1 MQTFNEKL
9 EQLITAKASDFEVS
23 KLFKEEIGAYMSS
36 LDERYGKDHGKNFL
50 ISHTRTIENFIINIY
65 KYVLRDSF
73 GYYMPPTNAIPVAL
87 VALGSFGREQLCI
100 YSDLDI
106 MIAFKDVKGYDIKP
120 LMERVLYLAWDAGL
134 KLGHRVH
141 EIHELEEAAKSD
153 DTIKTAMLES
163 RFFFGSK
170 FIWMEIENKLE
181 HIRKTDREL
190 FWEAKLEENRQ
201 RLARYPISNEPSIK
215 DGFGA
220 LREDNTLL
228 WVLKTLQNIRYIKD
242 MTPDP
247 IDDEWYREF
256 RIALEF
262 LFRLR
267 VAMHL
272 VNRKKRDILLFEMQR
287 DVADKLG
294 FADTKTKT
302 KERFL
307 LKKTLASL
315 VTIHAFSNYYISR
328 FTESPAFEKMEK
340 RGDSLFYSEGMLYY
354 DDGPGETLKKFLD
367 HYLEADEPCR
377 FHTSM
382 YGYFKRLRVPDK
394 IVPETKKLLA
404 RLFYRQDLYSLLL
417 TLYEAGALERVFTP
431 FKKVAHLAQFD
442 RYHKSPVDRHSI
454 ETVRF
459 LETIESEY
467 IRALYEGLDE
477 ASKALLKLVA
487 LLHDVGKGRI
497 RDHSEV
503 GTVVFKGYAKQLGL
517 EDAAIERGARLIHH
531 HTLLSNTALRE
542 DLHSEKT
549 ILSFVSKIGDRQTLD
564 MLYILTYADV
574 NAVGSHIYTS
584 FNADLMHELY
594 KNASLMIDK
603 KEQVGEAVKRKRRE
617 KNLMADPRFNTFT
630 TQEQKKILKIESN
643 LFFIKFKPDE
653 IVDIAAMA
661 LTEESYSLRVENT
674 RRFIVHLVTKQ
685 PFNLGWFL
693 SQFVETDLVSMDIFR
708 LFDRAK
714 YFRMEF
720 HDTLDESAES
730 LRHLVEAAFDM
741 SRRVQYPKPK
751 ILKKEITI
759 DCDHSL
765 TYARMNLK
773 TKNQKGLMASVIEV
787 FDEMGIDI
795 TTAKISTVKNIARD
809 LFLIEKSAQFCDNYK
824 KIIAMLTDD
833 G

>member
-9 EQLITAKASDFEVS
+9 EILITNKASDFEVS
-23 KLFKEEIGAYMSS
+23 KLFKEEIGAYMGS
-36 LDERYGKDHGKNFL
+36 LNERYDKDHGKNFL
-50 ISHTRTIENFIINIY
+50 VSHTRQIESFIVNIY

-73 GYYMPPTNAIPVAL
+73 GDYMPPTNAIPVAL

-141 EIHELEEAAKSD
+141 EIEELEAAAKSD

-181 HIRKTDREL
+181 HIRKTEREA

-201 RLARYPISNEPSIK
+201 RLLKYPVSNEPSIK

-228 WVLKTLQNIRYIKD
+228 WVLKTLHNIRYIKD

-272 VNRKKRDILLFEMQR
+272 VNKKKRDVLLFEMQR

-307 LKKTLASL
+307 LKKTLTSL
-315 VTIHAFSNYYISR
+315 VSIHAFTGYYISR
-328 FTESPAFEKMEK
+328 FTETLDFTTMQRIGE
-340 RGDSLFYSEGMLYY
+340 SLFLDNGTLYY
-354 DDGPGETLKKFLD
+354 DGGKTETLKHFLED
-367 HYLEADEPCR
+367 YLKTDQPCR
-377 FHTSM
+377 FHNSM
-382 YGYFKRLRVPDK
+382 YGYLKKMKIPEKIPPELKK
-394 IVPETKKLLA
+394 IVA
-404 RLFYRQDLYSLLL
+404 RLFYRDDLYPLLL
-417 TLYEAGALERVFTP
+417 ALYETGILEKIFTP
-431 FKKVAHLAQFD
+431 FKKVTHLAQFD
-442 RYHKSPVDRHSI
+442 RYHKSPVDKHSI
-454 ETVRF
+454 ETIRF
-459 LETIESEY
+459 LETIGSEY
-467 IRALYEGLDE
+467 IRSLYEGMD
-477 ASKALLKLVA
+477 ADSRALLKLVA

-503 GTVVFKGYAKQLGL
+503 GTVIFKGYAKQLGL
-517 EDAAIERGARLIHH
+517 RDEAIERGGRLIHY

-549 ILSFVSKIGDRQTLD
+549 ILSFVSKIGDRLTLD

-574 NAVGSHIYTS
+574 NAVGSHVYTS

-603 KEQVGEAVKRKRRE
+603 KELVGEAVKRKRRE
-617 KNLMADPRFNTFT
+617 KHLIADPRFAALPAS
-630 TQEQKKILKIESN
+630 EQKKILKVESN

-653 IVDIAAMA
+653 ILDITAMA
-661 LTEESYSLRVENT
+661 LTEKDYSFRIEND
-674 RRFIVHLVTKQ
+674 RRFIIHLVTKK

-693 SQFVETDLVSMDIFR
+693 SQFVEIDLVSMDIFR

-720 HDTLDESAES
+720 HATVDESGIQWRD
-730 LRHLVEAAFDM
+730 LIEAAFDM
-741 SRRVQYPKPK
+741 SRKVQYPRPK
-751 ILKKEITI
+751 IAKKEIEI

-765 TYARMNLK
+765 TYAKMNLK
-773 TKNQKGLMASVIEV
+773 TKNQKGLMANVIEV

-809 LFLIEKSAQFCDNYK
+809 LFLIEKSAHFCDNYK
-824 KIIAMLTDD
+824 KIVAKLTE
-833 G
+833 

>member
-9 EQLITAKASDFEVS
+9 EILISNKASDFEVS
-23 KLFKEEIGAYMSS
+23 KLFKEEIGAYLTS
-36 LDERYGKDHGKNFL
+36 LDERYAKDHGKNFL
-50 ISHTRTIENFIINIY
+50 ISHTRTIESFIINIY

-73 GYYMPPTNAIPVAL
+73 GKYMPPTNAIPVAL

-141 EIHELEEAAKSD
+141 EINELEDAAMSD

-181 HIRKTDREL
+181 HIRKTARRE

-201 RLARYPISNEPSIK
+201 RLLKHPVSNEPSIK

-228 WVLKTLQNIRYIKD
+228 WILKTIANIRYIKD

-247 IDDEWYREF
+247 IDEEWYREF

-272 VNRKKRDILLFEMQR
+272 VSKKKRDVLLFEIQKE
-287 DVADKLG
+287 VAGKLG

-302 KERFL
+302 SERFL

-315 VTIHAFSNYYISR
+315 VAIHAFAAYYLTR
-328 FTESPAFEKMEK
+328 FTETPDYAAMT
-340 RGDSLFYSEGMLYY
+340 RLGDSLYSDGGMLYFS
-354 DDGPGETLKKFLD
+354 GEHPDTLRQFLEQ
-367 HYLEADEPCR
+367 YLKNDTPYT
-377 FHTSM
+377 FHDSM
-382 YGYFKRLRVPDK
+382 YGYFKMMK
-394 IVPETKKLLA
+394 IPEKIAPESKKLIFK
-404 RLFYRQDLYSLLL
+404 LFYRDDVYPLLL
-417 TLYEAGALERVFTP
+417 ALYESGVLELVFTP

-442 RYHKSPVDRHSI
+442 RYHKSPVDKHSI
-454 ETVRF
+454 DTIRF
-459 LETIESEY
+459 IESIQSPTIQGIY
-467 IRALYEGLDE
+467 TSLDDQ
-477 ASKALLKLVA
+477 SKALLKLVA

-503 GTVVFKGYAKQLGL
+503 GTVIFKGYAKQLGL
-517 EDAAIERGARLIHH
+517 DDTAIDRGAGLIQH

-549 ILSFVSKIGDRQTLD
+549 ILSFVSKIADRQSLD

-574 NAVGSHIYTS
+574 NAVGSHVYTS

-594 KNASLMIDK
+594 KNAALMIDK

-617 KNLMADPRFNTFT
+617 KNLETNPRFNTLT
-630 TQEQKKILKIESN
+630 PLQQKKVLKIESN
-643 LFFIKFKPDE
+643 LFFIKFKSDE
-653 IVDIAAMA
+653 IIDIITMA
-661 LTEESYSLRVENT
+661 IKATEYSFRIEND
-674 RRFIVHLVTKQ
+674 RRFIVHLVTKK

-693 SQFVETDLVSMDIFR
+693 SQFVHIDLVSMDIFR

-720 HDTLDESAES
+720 HTTVDEGIES
-730 LRHLVEAAFDM
+730 LQNLIEAAFDM
-741 SRRVQYPKPK
+741 ERKIQYPKPK
-751 ILKKEITI
+751 IAKNEITI

-765 TYARMNLK
+765 TYAKMTLH

-787 FDEMGIDI
+787 FDDMGIDI

-809 LFLIEKSAQFCDNYK
+809 LFLIEKSAHFCDNYK
-824 KIIAMLTDD
+824 KIVTQLTK
-833 G
+833 

>member
-9 EQLITAKASDFEVS
+9 EILITNKASDFEVS
-23 KLFKEEIGAYMSS
+23 KLFKEEIGAYMGS
-36 LDERYGKDHGKNFL
+36 LDERYDKDHGKNFL

-73 GYYMPPTNAIPVAL
+73 GNYMPPTNAIPVAL

-106 MIAFKDVKGYDIKP
+106 MIAYKDVKGYDIKP

-141 EIHELEEAAKSD
+141 EIHELEEAAMSD

-181 HIRKTDREL
+181 HIRKTAREE
-190 FWEAKLEENRQ
+190 FWEAKLEENRL
-201 RLARYPISNEPSIK
+201 RLERYPISNEPSIK

-228 WVLKTLQNIRYIKD
+228 WILKTLNNIRYIKD

-272 VNRKKRDILLFEMQR
+272 VNKKKRDVLLFEMQR

-315 VTIHAFSNYYISR
+315 VTIHAFTNYYLSR
-328 FTESPAFEKMEK
+328 FTENPDYSSME
-340 RGDSLFYSEGMLYY
+340 RLGESLYNSGGMLCYTGGTPDSL
-354 DDGPGETLKKFLD
+354 KQFLE
-367 HYLEADEPCR
+367 HYLALPGPCS
-377 FHTSM
+377 FHPSM
-382 YGYFKRLRVPDK
+382 YGYFKMMK
-394 IVPETKKLLA
+394 IPEKIAPETKKLIA
-404 RLFYRQDLYSLLL
+404 RLFYRDDLYPLLAA
-417 TLYEAGALERVFTP
+417 LYESGVLERVFTP

-442 RYHKSPVDRHSI
+442 RYHKSPVDKHSI

-459 LETIESEY
+459 LEEIGSDY
-467 IRALYEGLDE
+467 IRSVHDGLD
-477 ASKALLKLVA
+477 ADARALLKVVA

-503 GTVVFKGYAKQLGL
+503 GTVIFKGYAKQLGL
-517 EDAAIERGARLIHH
+517 GDEAIERGARLIHH

-549 ILSFVSKIGDRQTLD
+549 ILSFVSKIADRTSLD
-564 MLYILTYADV
+564 MLYVLTYADV
-574 NAVGSHIYTS
+574 NAVGSHIYSS

-617 KNLMADPRFNTFT
+617 KNLLAHPRFAEFG
-630 TQEQKKILKIESN
+630 QPEQKKILRIDSN

-653 IVDIAAMA
+653 ILDIVSMA
-661 LTEESYSLRVENT
+661 LTDEDYSFKIENS
-674 RRFIVHLVTKQ
+674 RRFIVHLVTKK

-693 SQFVETDLVSMDIFR
+693 SQFVEIDLVSMDIFR

-720 HDTLDESAES
+720 HAKTDEGTEQMRQ
-730 LRHLVEAAFDM
+730 LIEAAFDM
-741 SRRVQYPKPK
+741 GRKVQYPKPK
-751 ILKKEITI
+751 ILKKEIEV
-759 DCDHSL
+759 DCEHSL

-773 TKNQKGLMASVIEV
+773 TKNQKGLMASVIEI

-809 LFLIEKSAQFCDNYK
+809 LFLIEKSAHFCDNYK
-824 KIIAMLTDD
+824 KIIDKLTQ
-833 G
+833 